1 VRALAQ
7 ERGLPATLIVSPAD
21 PGRGVYEATWVLV
34 STVGQASRPVQSRRF
49 LWTDDYS
56 NLFQVLR

>member
-1 VRALAQ
+1 VLVATDPEFLASLSGKATPFPAA
-7 ERGLPATLIVSPAD
+7 RGL
-21 PGRGVYEATWVLV
+21 R
-34 STVGQASRPVQSRRF
+34 